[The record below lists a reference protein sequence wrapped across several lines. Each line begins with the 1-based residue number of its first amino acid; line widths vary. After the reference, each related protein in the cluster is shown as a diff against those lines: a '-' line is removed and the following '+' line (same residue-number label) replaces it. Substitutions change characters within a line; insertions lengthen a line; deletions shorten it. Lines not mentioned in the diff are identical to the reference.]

1 MIRGISVT
9 LLQLSRSQD
18 GTATWTPVTV
28 DNVLVAP
35 VLEVDNQVAML
46 PDGHRAVYHLGIPKS
61 DAHRW
66 EGQLVQFFGQTWS
79 VIGIPTEG
87 IDSQIPGPWNK
98 KATVELYHSAAP
110 DPDSLWRDRVA
121 LIPVTAAKD
130 AEGYDITTEG
140 TPRTVTAIFARGVDS
155 ELYSSGDKE
164 GVRQTATVEIWSGD
178 YQGETLVNY
187 AGADYKASK
196 MRNTGRGTVLLDLEE
211 VWR

>member
-1 MIRGISVT
+1 MIRGIPVT
-9 LLQLSRSQD
+9 LLQLSRS
-18 GTATWTPVTV
+18 GNTPSWTPVTV

-35 VLEVDNQVAML
+35 VLEVDNQIAML

-61 DAHRW
+61 DTHRW

-98 KATVELYHSAAP
+98 KATVELYRAAAP
-110 DPDSLWRDRVA
+110 DPDSLWRDSVQ
-121 LIPVTAAKD
+121 LIPVTATKD

-140 TPRTVTAIFARGVDS
+140 TPRTVTAIFARGVDG
-155 ELYSSGDKE
+155 ELYSSGDKA
-164 GVRQTATVEIWSGD
+164 GMRQTATVEIWTGD
-178 YQGETLVNY
+178 YQGETLVRY
-187 AGADYKASK
+187 GGEDYKVQK

>member
-1 MIRGISVT
+1 MIRGIPVT
-9 LLQLSRSQD
+9 LLQLSRS
-18 GTATWTPVTV
+18 GNTPSWTPVTV

-35 VLEVDNQVAML
+35 VLEVDNQIAML

-61 DAHRW
+61 DTHRW

-87 IDSQIPGPWNK
+87 IDSQIPGPWNT
-98 KATVELYHSAAP
+98 KATVELYHAAAP

-121 LIPVTAAKD
+121 LIPVTVAKD
-130 AEGYDITTEG
+130 SEGYDITAEG
-140 TPRTVTAIFARGVDS
+140 TPRTVTAIFACGVDG
-155 ELYSSGDKE
+155 ELYSSGDKA
-164 GVRQTATVEIWSGD
+164 GMRQTATVEIWTGD
-178 YQGETLVNY
+178 YQGEALVRY
-187 AGADYKASK
+187 DGADYKVQK

>member
-1 MIRGISVT
+1 MIRGIPVT
-9 LLQLSRSQD
+9 LLQLSRS
-18 GTATWTPVTV
+18 GETPSWTPVTV

-35 VLEVDNQVAML
+35 VLEVDNSIAML

-98 KATVELYHSAAP
+98 KVTVELYHSTAP
-110 DPDSLWRDRVA
+110 DPDSLWRDSVE
-121 LIPVTAAKD
+121 LIPETATKD
-130 AEGYDITTEG
+130 AEGYDITAEG
-140 TPRTVTAIFARGVDS
+140 TPRTVTAIFARGIDV
-155 ELYSSGDKE
+155 ELYSSGDKA
-164 GVRQTATVEIWSGD
+164 GMRQTATVEIWTGD
-178 YQGETLVNY
+178 YQGETLVRY
-187 AGADYKASK
+187 DGADYKVQK
-196 MRNTGRGTVLLDLEE
+196 LRNTGRGTVLLELEE

>member
-1 MIRGISVT
+1 MIRGIPVT
-9 LLQLSRSQD
+9 LLQLSRSGD
-18 GTATWTPVTV
+18 APSWTPVTI

-35 VLEVDNQVAML
+35 VLEVDNQIAML

-61 DAHRW
+61 DTHRW

-87 IDSQIPGPWNK
+87 INSQIPGPWNK
-98 KATVELYHSAAP
+98 KATVELYRTAAP
-110 DPDSLWRDRVA
+110 DPESLWRDSVD

-130 AEGYDITTEG
+130 AEGYDITTQG
-140 TPRTVTAIFARGVDS
+140 TPRAVVAIFTRGVDG
-155 ELYSSGDKE
+155 EIYNSGDKQ
-164 GVRQTATVEIWSGD
+164 GVRQTATAEIWTGD
-178 YQGETLVNY
+178 YQGETLVQY
-187 AGADYKASK
+187 AGAAYEVRK

>member
-35 VLEVDNQVAML
+35 VLEVDNQIAML

-98 KATVELYHSAAP
+98 KATVELYRAAAP

-121 LIPVTAAKD
+121 LIPVTSAKD
-130 AEGYDITTEG
+130 AEGYDVTTEG

-164 GVRQTATVEIWSGD
+164 GVRQTATVEIWIGD
-178 YQGETLVNY
+178 YQGETLVRY
-187 AGADYKASK
+187 DGAGYKVRK
-196 MRNTGRGTVLLDLEE
+196 LRDTGRGTVLLDLEE